1 MQPNHHTLAPVSRDS
16 MGILSAWTCH
26 IHSCNHR
33 EHSCSSFL
41 KPYGH
46 YGGILTTPSV
56 YIKLCSVRVFR
67 VCVRPLPLFTQP
79 VQQKGC
85 VNILKLGYGKGKMPK
100 RTNHSEAALWLVEE
114 CRPWMCR
121 YRLRMCRYRLWMG
134 CYRLMY
140 IHPFG
145 VKNGLWIWNF
155 I

>member
-85 VNILKLGYGKGKMPK
+85 VNILKLGYRKGKMHK
-100 RTNHSEAALWLVEE
+100 RTNHSEAALWLVDAVHMGYLTSVNRFWSIVSEA
-114 CRPWMCR
+114 
-121 YRLRMCRYRLWMG
+121 RLDLPSVQLYSAVV
-134 CYRLMY
+134 Y
-140 IHPFG
+140 I
-145 VKNGLWIWNF
+145 V
-155 I
+155 